1 MSACTT
7 QPISWLKLEQYQ
19 LGELSS
25 DERQRI
31 ASHLTECDAC
41 RASLDSI
48 SQDESVPRPLPRPLS
63 EVTRKAPL
71 LRWLT
76 AGTALAAAAALLV
89 VLLAVNLKKVVPEVP
104 GSKLGFK
111 GGELSISLVR
121 ERQGTILHDPE
132 AFALGDRFKVQ
143 VTCPPA
149 EEIFWNV
156 VVFQD
161 EGSSFPYV
169 PAEPLRCGNRVPLP
183 GAFSITGDSAAT
195 VCLVVS
201 TQPLGRASLSLGDL
215 PPDTVC
221 TVLDPAP

>member
-1 MSACTT
+1 MSVCTT

-25 DERQRI
+25 AEQKRVET
-31 ASHLTECDAC
+31 HLNECDAC

-48 SQDESVPRPLPRPLS
+48 RQDDRALKPLPEAR
-63 EVTRKAPL
+63 RKATL
-71 LRWLT
+71 LHWVT
-76 AGTALAAAAALLV
+76 AGTALAAAAALLL
-89 VLLAVNLKKVVPEVP
+89 VLLVTDWRKAVHEAPR
-104 GSKLGFK
+104 SKIGFK

-121 ERQGTILHDPE
+121 ERRGAILHDPDT
-132 AFALGDRFKVQ
+132 FASGDRFKVQ

-149 EEIFWNV
+149 EEIYWNV

-169 PAEPLRCGNRVPLP
+169 PDEPLRCGNRVPLP

>member
-19 LGELSS
+19 LGELSK
-25 DERQRI
+25 DEQRRVE
-31 ASHLTECDAC
+31 AHLNECDAC

-48 SQDESVPRPLPRPLS
+48 RQDETVLKSLP
-63 EVTRKAPL
+63 EVTRKAPV
-71 LRWLT
+71 LRWVT
-76 AGTALAAAAALLV
+76 AGTVLAAAAALIL
-89 VLLAVNLKKVVPEVP
+89 VLLVADWKKAVHEAPP
-104 GSKLGFK
+104 SKIGFK

-121 ERQGTILHDPE
+121 ERQGAVIHDPE
-132 AFALGDRFKVQ
+132 TFAAGDRFKVQ

-149 EEIFWNV
+149 EAVYWNV

-161 EGSSFPYV
+161 EGASFPYM
-169 PAEPLRCGNRVPLP
+169 AEGPLRCGNRVPLP

-195 VCLVVS
+195 VCLIVS
-201 TQPLGRASLSLGDL
+201 IQPPDRASLSLGDL

-221 TVLDPAP
+221 TVLDPVR